1 LVLSKEARR
10 RAVNAYYNLL
20 KEEQNDIKYF
30 KEKYIYKDA
39 NKFDYIL
46 GFAFKPFNRYILYSF
61 TNGLK
66 EILSI
71 IALKGVFRKA
81 NIDYK
86 IKEFFKDISKK
97 PLKLLINGFKAKR
110 KRK

>member
-71 IALKGVFRKA
+71 TTLKGVFRKA

-86 IKEFFKDISKK
+86 IKEF
-97 PLKLLINGFKAKR
+97 LIILAKNHLSC
-110 KRK
+110 